1 MTARTL
7 LSVFAL
13 SGSLALAAC
22 GGNDE
27 STVASSEQST
37 PEQAIAEIGKVKTA
51 LDDAVAAVE
60 DGDKAQAGEILSEG
74 YVEHFEKVEHPL
86 EEVDAELN
94 ESLEETLSTTIRDKV
109 KAGAPADEIQALVDD
124 AKADLDTAASKLE

>member
-27 STVASSEQST
+27 STVASSDEST

-86 EEVDAELN
+86 EEVDAELK

-109 KAGAPADEIQALVDD
+109 KAGAAADEIQTLVDD